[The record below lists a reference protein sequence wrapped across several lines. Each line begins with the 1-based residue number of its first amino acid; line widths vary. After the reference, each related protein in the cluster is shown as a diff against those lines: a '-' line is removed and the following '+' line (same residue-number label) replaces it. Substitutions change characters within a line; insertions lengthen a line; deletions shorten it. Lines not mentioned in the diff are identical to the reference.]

1 MMSPARMYHCAEN
14 EHRRR
19 VEQLP
24 KIIAAAKEQI
34 MREELAKIAAEVAVA
49 NINFVIDPKYDAGV
63 GFIGI
68 DKTRQLVRHYE
79 TDSYACYIT
88 LDVYEDGLIMC
99 HKKSFCVVGS
109 GNGSYG
115 YFCKDNPNNI
125 ITVLFTIELTNGEKI
140 NETILELIDNIYS
153 PLCEKTE
160 PTQTPNFLTTYF
172 YKNTGTYPNGIC
184 YCPITQSNYRAL
196 IICEIYAK
204 TFETLQIL
212 KKLCDK
218 IVIF

>member
-1 MMSPARMYHCAEN
+1 MMSRMNHCAEN
-14 EHRRR
+14 KHRSR
-19 VEQLP
+19 VRVGVELA
-24 KIIAAAKEQI
+24 KIAAAKEQI

-109 GNGSYG
+109 GNGSDG

-160 PTQTPNFLTTYF
+160 PTQTPYF
-172 YKNTGTYPNGIC
+172 SKNTGTYPNGRIC
-184 YCPITQSNYRAL
+184 YCPITQGNYRAL